1 VDVTAT
7 PDRFLFIVARNNE
20 KLASYLQQ
28 HFQGDTIVLVV
39 IDRRYGE
46 RRQGSSAPIATER
59 RRAERRLR
67 PHVDRELQL
76 TSYAIVTLP

>member
-7 PDRFLFIVARNNE
+7 PDRFLFIVARSNE
-20 KLASYLQQ
+20 KLASYLQR
-28 HFQGDTIVLVV
+28 HFKGDATVQVV

-46 RRQGSSAPIATER
+46 RRHGSSAPIATER

-67 PHVDRELQL
+67 PHIDRELQL